1 MKKMRMLSMLLALLL
16 VFSLSLSVLA
26 DDAAKITVESWTEAA
41 NAGDEVTLAVSI
53 ENNPGFL
60 SAAWE
65 IGYDSSKL
73 ALQSINTA
81 YNVEI
86 AAKTVEIPYLSGTY
100 APNPKENIVTFMNT
114 TLVKDD
120 STIFTLTFLVKE
132 GAAGEAAVS
141 VTAKELFAENGKTV
155 TAVSVPGGV
164 TIAESTGGS
173 TTGGS
178 TTGGS
183 TTGGSTTGGST
194 TGGSTTGGSTT
205 GGSTTGGSTTGGST
219 TGGSTT
225 GGSTTGGST
234 TGGSTTGGSTTG
246 GSTTGGSTTGG
257 STTGGSTTGGS
268 TTGGSTTGGSTTG
281 GSTTGGSTTGGSTT
295 GGSTTGGSTT
305 GGSTTGGS
313 TTGGSTTGGSTTGG
327 STTGGSTTGGS
338 TTGGSTTGGSTTGG
352 STTGGSTT
360 GSDCTVELVG
370 KSNNATHTVTGNTLN
385 VQNDVACV
393 VLWTDDGGKTYTKL
407 AATAN
412 EAGGY
417 DFDLTNVPTNA
428 VIKIAIKGDANGD
441 GMVNSVDA
449 GQAKAAALNKITFNA
464 LQTLIMDVDNTN
476 VINSI
481 DAAQVKAVS
490 LNKLSLEW

>member
-1 MKKMRMLSMLLALLL
+1 MLLALLL

-26 DDAAKITVESWTEAA
+26 DDAAKITVESWTEDA
-41 NAGDEVTLAVSI
+41 NAGDEVTLAVSV

-60 SAAWE
+60 SAVWE

-81 YNVEI
+81 YNVESEG
-86 AAKTVEIPYLSGTY
+86 KTREITYLSGIY
-100 APNPKENIVTFMNT
+100 APNPKKNIVTFMNT
-114 TLVKDD
+114 TLVKDNG
-120 STIFTLTFLVKE
+120 TIFTLTFLVKD
-132 GAAGEAAVS
+132 GANFGEAAVS
-141 VTAKELFAENGKTV
+141 VTAKELFAEEGKKV

-268 TTGGSTTGGSTTG
+268 TTGGSTTGSEHK
-281 GSTTGGSTTGGSTT
+281 
-295 GGSTTGGSTT
+295 
-305 GGSTTGGS
+305 
-313 TTGGSTTGGSTTGG
+313 
-327 STTGGSTTGGS
+327 
-338 TTGGSTTGGSTTGG
+338 
-352 STTGGSTT
+352 
-360 GSDCTVELVG
+360 VELVG
-370 KSNNATHTVTGNTLN
+370 KSNGATYKITGNTLN
-385 VQNDVACV
+385 VQNDAACV
-393 VLWTDDGGKTYTKL
+393 VLWTDDGGETYTKI
-407 AATAN
+407 AATKN

-417 DFDLTNVPTNA
+417 DFDLTNVPANA

-441 GMVNSVDA
+441 GELDAADAAMIRAAEVGLGAGLTKLQEYIADINGDGEVDSA
-449 GQAKAAALNKITFNA
+449 DAALARSVEVGNT
-464 LQTLIMDVDNTN
+464 TL
-476 VINSI
+476 S
-481 DAAQVKAVS
+481 
-490 LNKLSLEW
+490 W

>member
-1 MKKMRMLSMLLALLL
+1 MRMLSMLLALLL

-26 DDAAKITVESWTEAA
+26 DDAAKITVESWTEDA
-41 NAGDEVTLAVSI
+41 NAGDEVTLAVSV

-60 SAAWE
+60 SAVWE

-81 YNVEI
+81 YNVESEG
-86 AAKTVEIPYLSGTY
+86 KTREITYLSGIY
-100 APNPKENIVTFMNT
+100 APNPKKNIVTFMNT
-114 TLVKDD
+114 TLVKDNG
-120 STIFTLTFLVKE
+120 TIFTLTFLVKD
-132 GAAGEAAVS
+132 GANFGEAAVS
-141 VTAKELFAENGKTV
+141 VTAKELFAEEGKKV

-257 STTGGSTTGGS
+257 STTGGSTTGS
-268 TTGGSTTGGSTTG
+268 EHK
-281 GSTTGGSTTGGSTT
+281 
-295 GGSTTGGSTT
+295 
-305 GGSTTGGS
+305 
-313 TTGGSTTGGSTTGG
+313 
-327 STTGGSTTGGS
+327 
-338 TTGGSTTGGSTTGG
+338 
-352 STTGGSTT
+352 
-360 GSDCTVELVG
+360 VELVG
-370 KSNNATHTVTGNTLN
+370 KSNGATYKITGNTLN
-385 VQNDVACV
+385 VQNDAACV
-393 VLWTDDGGKTYTKL
+393 VLWTDDGGETYTKI
-407 AATAN
+407 AATKN

-417 DFDLTNVPTNA
+417 DFDLTNVPANA

-441 GMVNSVDA
+441 GELDAADAAMIRAAEVGLGAGLTKLQEYIADINGDGEVDSA
-449 GQAKAAALNKITFNA
+449 DAALARSVEVGNT
-464 LQTLIMDVDNTN
+464 TL
-476 VINSI
+476 S
-481 DAAQVKAVS
+481 
-490 LNKLSLEW
+490 W

>member
-1 MKKMRMLSMLLALLL
+1 MRMLSMLLALLL

-26 DDAAKITVESWTEAA
+26 DDAAKITVESWTEDAT
-41 NAGDEVTLAVSI
+41 AGDEVTLAVSV

-60 SAAWE
+60 SAVWE

-81 YNVEI
+81 YNVESEG
-86 AAKTVEIPYLSGTY
+86 KTREITYLSGIY
-100 APNPKENIVTFMNT
+100 APNPKKNIVTFMNT
-114 TLVKDD
+114 TLVKDNG
-120 STIFTLTFLVKE
+120 TIFTLTFLVKD
-132 GAAGEAAVS
+132 GANFGEAAVS
-141 VTAKELFAENGKTV
+141 VTAKELFAEEGKKV

-268 TTGGSTTGGSTTG
+268 TTGSEHK
-281 GSTTGGSTTGGSTT
+281 
-295 GGSTTGGSTT
+295 
-305 GGSTTGGS
+305 
-313 TTGGSTTGGSTTGG
+313 
-327 STTGGSTTGGS
+327 
-338 TTGGSTTGGSTTGG
+338 
-352 STTGGSTT
+352 
-360 GSDCTVELVG
+360 VELVG
-370 KSNNATHTVTGNTLN
+370 KSNGATYKITGNTLN
-385 VQNDVACV
+385 VQNDAACV
-393 VLWTDDGGKTYTKL
+393 VLWTDDGGETYTKI
-407 AATAN
+407 AATKN

-417 DFDLTNVPTNA
+417 DFDLTNVPANA

-441 GMVNSVDA
+441 GELDAADAAMIRAAEVGLGAGLTKLQEYIADINGDGEVDSA
-449 GQAKAAALNKITFNA
+449 DAALARSVEVGNT
-464 LQTLIMDVDNTN
+464 TL
-476 VINSI
+476 S
-481 DAAQVKAVS
+481 
-490 LNKLSLEW
+490 W

>member
-1 MKKMRMLSMLLALLL
+1 MRILSMLLALLL

-86 AAKTVEIPYLSGTY
+86 AGKTVEIPYLSGTY
-100 APNPKENIVTFMNT
+100 ASNPKENIVTFMNT

-141 VTAKELFAENGKTV
+141 VTAKELFAKEGETV
-155 TAVSVPGGV
+155 AAVSVPGGV
-164 TIAESTGGS
+164 TIAESTGGSTTGGSTTGGSTTGGSTTGGSTTGGSTTGGSTTGGSTTGSS

-257 STTGGSTTGGS
+257 STTGGSTTGAIKVTDIAVGVEKY
-268 TTGGSTTGGSTTG
+268 
-281 GSTTGGSTTGGSTT
+281 
-295 GGSTTGGSTT
+295 
-305 GGSTTGGS
+305 
-313 TTGGSTTGGSTTGG
+313 
-327 STTGGSTTGGS
+327 
-338 TTGGSTTGGSTTGG
+338 
-352 STTGGSTT
+352 
-360 GSDCTVELVG
+360 TVIG
-370 KSNNATHTVTGNTLN
+370 QTVTVTS
-385 VQNDVACV
+385 QNACKLGYLEGGKYVAITPTDNGDGSYSFEVPEGITDV
-393 VLWTDDGGKTYTKL
+393 VL
-407 AATAN
+407 
-412 EAGGY
+412 
-417 DFDLTNVPTNA
+417 V
-428 VIKIAIKGDANGD
+428 IKGDINGD
-441 GMVNSVDA
+441 GEIKGSDITQLKA
-449 GQAKAAALNKITFNA
+449 GCLGKLKTPLTELQIFAGDIVSDGEIKGSDITQLKAAFLGKIE
-464 LQTLIMDVDNTN
+464 
-476 VINSI
+476 
-481 DAAQVKAVS
+481 
-490 LNKLSLEW
+490 LSW

>member
-26 DDAAKITVESWTEAA
+26 DDAAKITVESWTEDA
-41 NAGDEVTLAVSI
+41 NAGDEVTLAVSV

-60 SAAWE
+60 SAVWE

-81 YNVEI
+81 YNVESEG
-86 AAKTVEIPYLSGTY
+86 KTREITYLSGIY
-100 APNPKENIVTFMNT
+100 APNPKKNIVTFMNT
-114 TLVKDD
+114 TLVKDNG
-120 STIFTLTFLVKE
+120 TIFTLTFLVKD
-132 GAAGEAAVS
+132 GANFGEVAVS
-141 VTAKELFAENGKTV
+141 VTAKELFAEEGKKV

-268 TTGGSTTGGSTTG
+268 TTGGSTTGSEHK
-281 GSTTGGSTTGGSTT
+281 
-295 GGSTTGGSTT
+295 
-305 GGSTTGGS
+305 
-313 TTGGSTTGGSTTGG
+313 
-327 STTGGSTTGGS
+327 
-338 TTGGSTTGGSTTGG
+338 
-352 STTGGSTT
+352 
-360 GSDCTVELVG
+360 VELVG
-370 KSNNATHTVTGNTLN
+370 KSNGATYKITGNTLN
-385 VQNDVACV
+385 VQNDAACV
-393 VLWTDDGGKTYTKL
+393 VLWTDDGGETYTKI
-407 AATAN
+407 AATKN

-417 DFDLTNVPTNA
+417 DFDLTNVPANA

-441 GMVNSVDA
+441 GELDAADAAMIRAAEVGLGAGLTKLQEYIADINGDGEVDSA
-449 GQAKAAALNKITFNA
+449 DAALARSVEVGNT
-464 LQTLIMDVDNTN
+464 TL
-476 VINSI
+476 S
-481 DAAQVKAVS
+481 
-490 LNKLSLEW
+490 W

>member
-26 DDAAKITVESWTEAA
+26 DDAAKITVESWTEDA
-41 NAGDEVTLAVSI
+41 NAGDEVTLAVSV

-60 SAAWE
+60 SAVWE

-81 YNVEI
+81 YNVESEG
-86 AAKTVEIPYLSGTY
+86 KTREITYLSGIY
-100 APNPKENIVTFMNT
+100 APNPKKNIVTFMNT
-114 TLVKDD
+114 TLVKDNG
-120 STIFTLTFLVKE
+120 TIFTLTFLVKD
-132 GAAGEAAVS
+132 GANFGEAAVS
-141 VTAKELFAENGKTV
+141 VTAKELFAEEGKKV

-281 GSTTGGSTTGGSTT
+281 GSTTGSEHK
-295 GGSTTGGSTT
+295 
-305 GGSTTGGS
+305 
-313 TTGGSTTGGSTTGG
+313 
-327 STTGGSTTGGS
+327 
-338 TTGGSTTGGSTTGG
+338 
-352 STTGGSTT
+352 
-360 GSDCTVELVG
+360 VELVG
-370 KSNNATHTVTGNTLN
+370 KSNGATYKITGNTLN
-385 VQNDVACV
+385 VQNDAACV
-393 VLWTDDGGKTYTKL
+393 VLWTDDGGETYTKI
-407 AATAN
+407 AATKN

-417 DFDLTNVPTNA
+417 DFDLTNVPANA

-441 GMVNSVDA
+441 GE
-449 GQAKAAALNKITFNA
+449 L
-464 LQTLIMDVDNTN
+464 
-476 VINSI
+476 
-481 DAAQVKAVS
+481 DAADAAMIRAAEVGLGAG
-490 LNKLSLEW
+490 LTKLQEYIADINGDGEVDSADVALARSVEVGNTTLSW

>member
-86 AAKTVEIPYLSGTY
+86 AGKTVEIPYLSGTY

-114 TLVKDD
+114 TLVKDN

-141 VTAKELFAENGKTV
+141 VTAKELFAKGGETV
-155 TAVSVPGGV
+155 AAVSVAGGV

-173 TTGGS
+173 TA
-178 TTGGS
+178 
-183 TTGGSTTGGST
+183 
-194 TGGSTTGGSTT
+194 
-205 GGSTTGGSTTGGST
+205 
-219 TGGSTT
+219 
-225 GGSTTGGST
+225 
-234 TGGSTTGGSTTG
+234 
-246 GSTTGGSTTGG
+246 
-257 STTGGSTTGGS
+257 
-268 TTGGSTTGGSTTG
+268 GGSTTG

-360 GSDCTVELVG
+360 GSDRKVELVG
-370 KSNNATHTVTGNTLN
+370 KSNGATYKITGNTLN
-385 VQNDVACV
+385 VRNDVACV
-393 VLWTDDGGKTYTKL
+393 VLWTDNGGETYTKL
-407 AATAN
+407 AAIKN

-428 VIKIAIKGDANGD
+428 VIKIAIKGDVNGD
-441 GMVNSVDA
+441 GRVLASDAIMILRSLQDPSNTGKYLKLNGLETALADVNGDGRVLASDA
-449 GQAKAAALNKITFNA
+449 TEILRSLQEPAPGNDKYKALT
-464 LQTLIMDVDNTN
+464 
-476 VINSI
+476 
-481 DAAQVKAVS
+481 
-490 LNKLSLEW
+490 W

>member
-26 DDAAKITVESWTEAA
+26 DDAAKITVESWTEDA
-41 NAGDEVTLAVSI
+41 NAGDEVTLAVSV

-60 SAAWE
+60 SAVWE

-81 YNVEI
+81 YNVESEG
-86 AAKTVEIPYLSGTY
+86 KTREITYLSGIY
-100 APNPKENIVTFMNT
+100 APNPKKNIVTFMNT
-114 TLVKDD
+114 TLVKDNG
-120 STIFTLTFLVKE
+120 TIFTLTFLVKD
-132 GAAGEAAVS
+132 GANFGEAAVS
-141 VTAKELFAENGKTV
+141 VTAKELFAEEGKKV

-178 TTGGS
+178 TTR
-183 TTGGSTTGGST
+183 
-194 TGGSTTGGSTT
+194 
-205 GGSTTGGSTTGGST
+205 
-219 TGGSTT
+219 
-225 GGSTTGGST
+225 
-234 TGGSTTGGSTTG
+234 
-246 GSTTGGSTTGG
+246 
-257 STTGGSTTGGS
+257 GSTTGGS

-360 GSDCTVELVG
+360 GSEHKVELVG
-370 KSNNATHTVTGNTLN
+370 KSNGATYKITGNTLN
-385 VQNDVACV
+385 VQNDAACV
-393 VLWTDDGGKTYTKL
+393 VLWTDDGGETYTKI
-407 AATAN
+407 AATKN

-417 DFDLTNVPTNA
+417 DFDLTNVPANA

-441 GMVNSVDA
+441 GELDAADAAMIRAAEVGLGAGLTKLQEYIADINGDGEVDSA
-449 GQAKAAALNKITFNA
+449 DAALARSVEVGNT
-464 LQTLIMDVDNTN
+464 TL
-476 VINSI
+476 S
-481 DAAQVKAVS
+481 
-490 LNKLSLEW
+490 W

>member
-1 MKKMRMLSMLLALLL
+1 MRMLSMLLALLL

-26 DDAAKITVESWTEAA
+26 DDAAKITVESWTEDA
-41 NAGDEVTLAVSI
+41 NAGDEVTLAVSV

-60 SAAWE
+60 SAVWE

-81 YNVEI
+81 YNVESEG
-86 AAKTVEIPYLSGTY
+86 KTREITYLSGIY
-100 APNPKENIVTFMNT
+100 APNPKKNIVTFMNT
-114 TLVKDD
+114 TLVKDNG
-120 STIFTLTFLVKE
+120 TIFTLTFLVKD
-132 GAAGEAAVS
+132 GANFGEAAVS
-141 VTAKELFAENGKTV
+141 VTAKELFAEEGKKV

-268 TTGGSTTGGSTTG
+268 TTGGSTTGSEHK
-281 GSTTGGSTTGGSTT
+281 
-295 GGSTTGGSTT
+295 
-305 GGSTTGGS
+305 
-313 TTGGSTTGGSTTGG
+313 
-327 STTGGSTTGGS
+327 
-338 TTGGSTTGGSTTGG
+338 
-352 STTGGSTT
+352 
-360 GSDCTVELVG
+360 VELVG
-370 KSNNATHTVTGNTLN
+370 KSNGATYKITGNTLN
-385 VQNDVACV
+385 VQNDAACV
-393 VLWTDDGGKTYTKL
+393 VLWTDDGGETYTKI
-407 AATAN
+407 AATKN

-417 DFDLTNVPTNA
+417 DFDLTNVPANA

-441 GMVNSVDA
+441 GE
-449 GQAKAAALNKITFNA
+449 L
-464 LQTLIMDVDNTN
+464 
-476 VINSI
+476 
-481 DAAQVKAVS
+481 DAADAAMIRAAEVGLGAG
-490 LNKLSLEW
+490 LTKLQEYIADINGDGEVDSVGNTTLSW

>member
-26 DDAAKITVESWTEAA
+26 DDAAKITVESWTEDA
-41 NAGDEVTLAVSI
+41 NAGDEVTLAVSV

-60 SAAWE
+60 SAVWE

-81 YNVEI
+81 YNVESEG
-86 AAKTVEIPYLSGTY
+86 KTREITYLSGIY
-100 APNPKENIVTFMNT
+100 APNPKKNIVTFMNT
-114 TLVKDD
+114 TLVKDNG
-120 STIFTLTFLVKE
+120 TIFTLTFLVKD
-132 GAAGEAAVS
+132 GANFGEAAVS
-141 VTAKELFAENGKTV
+141 VTAKELFAEEGKKV

-268 TTGGSTTGGSTTG
+268 TTGSEHK
-281 GSTTGGSTTGGSTT
+281 
-295 GGSTTGGSTT
+295 
-305 GGSTTGGS
+305 
-313 TTGGSTTGGSTTGG
+313 
-327 STTGGSTTGGS
+327 
-338 TTGGSTTGGSTTGG
+338 
-352 STTGGSTT
+352 
-360 GSDCTVELVG
+360 VELVG
-370 KSNNATHTVTGNTLN
+370 KSNGATYKITGNTLN
-385 VQNDVACV
+385 VQNDAACV
-393 VLWTDDGGKTYTKL
+393 VLWTDDGGETYTKI
-407 AATAN
+407 AATKN

-417 DFDLTNVPTNA
+417 DFDLTNVPANA

-441 GMVNSVDA
+441 GELDAADAVMIRAAEVGLGAGLTKLQEYIADINGDGEVDSA
-449 GQAKAAALNKITFNA
+449 DAALARSVEVGNT
-464 LQTLIMDVDNTN
+464 TL
-476 VINSI
+476 S
-481 DAAQVKAVS
+481 
-490 LNKLSLEW
+490 W

>member
-26 DDAAKITVESWTEAA
+26 DDAAKITVESWTEDA
-41 NAGDEVTLAVSI
+41 NAGDEVTLAVSV

-60 SAAWE
+60 SAVWE

-81 YNVEI
+81 YNVESEG
-86 AAKTVEIPYLSGTY
+86 KTREITYLSGIY
-100 APNPKENIVTFMNT
+100 APNPKKNIVTFMNT
-114 TLVKDD
+114 TLVKDNG
-120 STIFTLTFLVKE
+120 TIFTLTFLVKD
-132 GAAGEAAVS
+132 GANFGEAAVS
-141 VTAKELFAENGKTV
+141 VTAKELFAEEGKKV

-268 TTGGSTTGGSTTG
+268 TTGGSTTGSEHK
-281 GSTTGGSTTGGSTT
+281 
-295 GGSTTGGSTT
+295 
-305 GGSTTGGS
+305 
-313 TTGGSTTGGSTTGG
+313 
-327 STTGGSTTGGS
+327 
-338 TTGGSTTGGSTTGG
+338 
-352 STTGGSTT
+352 
-360 GSDCTVELVG
+360 VELVG
-370 KSNNATHTVTGNTLN
+370 KSNGATYKITGNTLN
-385 VQNDVACV
+385 VQNDAACV
-393 VLWTDDGGKTYTKL
+393 VLWTDDGGETYTKI
-407 AATAN
+407 AATKN

-417 DFDLTNVPTNA
+417 DFDLTNVPANA

-441 GMVNSVDA
+441 GELDAADAAMIRAAEVGLGAGLTKLQEYIADINGDGEVDSA
-449 GQAKAAALNKITFNA
+449 DAALARSVEVGNT
-464 LQTLIMDVDNTN
+464 TL
-476 VINSI
+476 S
-481 DAAQVKAVS
+481 
-490 LNKLSLEW
+490 W

>member
-26 DDAAKITVESWTEAA
+26 DDAAKITVESWTEDA
-41 NAGDEVTLAVSI
+41 NAGDEVTLAVSV

-60 SAAWE
+60 SAVWE

-81 YNVEI
+81 YNVESEG
-86 AAKTVEIPYLSGTY
+86 KTREITYLSGIY
-100 APNPKENIVTFMNT
+100 APNPKKNIVTFMNT
-114 TLVKDD
+114 TLVKDNG
-120 STIFTLTFLVKE
+120 TIFTLTFLVKD
-132 GAAGEAAVS
+132 GANFGEAAVS
-141 VTAKELFAENGKTV
+141 VTAKELFAEEGKKV

-268 TTGGSTTGGSTTG
+268 TTGGSTTGSEHK
-281 GSTTGGSTTGGSTT
+281 
-295 GGSTTGGSTT
+295 
-305 GGSTTGGS
+305 
-313 TTGGSTTGGSTTGG
+313 
-327 STTGGSTTGGS
+327 
-338 TTGGSTTGGSTTGG
+338 
-352 STTGGSTT
+352 
-360 GSDCTVELVG
+360 VELVG
-370 KSNNATHTVTGNTLN
+370 KSNGATYKITGNTLN
-385 VQNDVACV
+385 VQNDAACV
-393 VLWTDDGGKTYTKL
+393 VLWTDDGGETYTKI
-407 AATAN
+407 AATKN

-417 DFDLTNVPTNA
+417 DFDLTNVPANA

-441 GMVNSVDA
+441 GE
-449 GQAKAAALNKITFNA
+449 L
-464 LQTLIMDVDNTN
+464 
-476 VINSI
+476 
-481 DAAQVKAVS
+481 DAADAAMIRAAEVGLGAG
-490 LNKLSLEW
+490 LTKLQEYIADINGDGEVDSADVALARSVEVGNTTLSW

>member
-26 DDAAKITVESWTEAA
+26 DDAAKITVESWTEDA
-41 NAGDEVTLAVSI
+41 NAGDEVTLAVSV

-60 SAAWE
+60 SAVWE

-81 YNVEI
+81 YNVESEG
-86 AAKTVEIPYLSGTY
+86 KTREITYLSGIY
-100 APNPKENIVTFMNT
+100 APNPKKNIVTFMNT
-114 TLVKDD
+114 TLVKDNG
-120 STIFTLTFLVKE
+120 TIFTLTFLVKD
-132 GAAGEAAVS
+132 GANFGEAAVS
-141 VTAKELFAENGKTV
+141 VTAKELFAEEGKKV

-313 TTGGSTTGGSTTGG
+313 TTGGSTTGSEHK
-327 STTGGSTTGGS
+327 
-338 TTGGSTTGGSTTGG
+338 
-352 STTGGSTT
+352 
-360 GSDCTVELVG
+360 VELVG
-370 KSNNATHTVTGNTLN
+370 KSNGATYKITGNTLN
-385 VQNDVACV
+385 VQNDAACV
-393 VLWTDDGGKTYTKL
+393 VLWTDDGGETNTKI
-407 AATAN
+407 AATKN

-417 DFDLTNVPTNA
+417 DFDLTNVPANA

-441 GMVNSVDA
+441 GELDAADAAMIRAAEVGLGAGLTKLQEYIADINGDGEVDSA
-449 GQAKAAALNKITFNA
+449 DAALARSVEVGNT
-464 LQTLIMDVDNTN
+464 TL
-476 VINSI
+476 S
-481 DAAQVKAVS
+481 
-490 LNKLSLEW
+490 W

>member
-26 DDAAKITVESWTEAA
+26 DDAAKITVESWTEDA
-41 NAGDEVTLAVSI
+41 NAGDEVTLAVSV

-60 SAAWE
+60 SAVWE

-81 YNVEI
+81 YNVESEG
-86 AAKTVEIPYLSGTY
+86 KTREITYLSGIY
-100 APNPKENIVTFMNT
+100 APNPKKNIVTFMNT
-114 TLVKDD
+114 TLVKDNG
-120 STIFTLTFLVKE
+120 TIFTLTFLVKD
-132 GAAGEAAVS
+132 GANFGEAAVS
-141 VTAKELFAENGKTV
+141 VTAKELFAEEGKKV

-313 TTGGSTTGGSTTGG
+313 TTGSEHK
-327 STTGGSTTGGS
+327 
-338 TTGGSTTGGSTTGG
+338 
-352 STTGGSTT
+352 
-360 GSDCTVELVG
+360 VELVG
-370 KSNNATHTVTGNTLN
+370 KSNGATYKITGNTLN
-385 VQNDVACV
+385 VQNDAACV
-393 VLWTDDGGKTYTKL
+393 VLWTDDGGETYTKI
-407 AATAN
+407 AATKN

-417 DFDLTNVPTNA
+417 DFDLTNVPANA

-441 GMVNSVDA
+441 GELDAADAAMIRAAEVGLGAGLTKLQEYIADINGDGEVDSA
-449 GQAKAAALNKITFNA
+449 DAALARSVEVGNT
-464 LQTLIMDVDNTN
+464 TL
-476 VINSI
+476 S
-481 DAAQVKAVS
+481 
-490 LNKLSLEW
+490 W

>member
-26 DDAAKITVESWTEAA
+26 DDAAKITVESWTEDA
-41 NAGDEVTLAVSI
+41 NAGDEVTLAVSV

-60 SAAWE
+60 SAVWE

-81 YNVEI
+81 YNVESEG
-86 AAKTVEIPYLSGTY
+86 KTREITYLSGIY
-100 APNPKENIVTFMNT
+100 APNPKKNIVTFMNT
-114 TLVKDD
+114 TLVKDNG
-120 STIFTLTFLVKE
+120 TIFTLTFLVKD
-132 GAAGEAAVS
+132 GANFGEAAVS
-141 VTAKELFAENGKTV
+141 VTAKELFAEEGKKV

-268 TTGGSTTGGSTTG
+268 TTGGSTTGSEHK
-281 GSTTGGSTTGGSTT
+281 
-295 GGSTTGGSTT
+295 
-305 GGSTTGGS
+305 
-313 TTGGSTTGGSTTGG
+313 
-327 STTGGSTTGGS
+327 
-338 TTGGSTTGGSTTGG
+338 
-352 STTGGSTT
+352 
-360 GSDCTVELVG
+360 VELVG
-370 KSNNATHTVTGNTLN
+370 KSNGATYKITGNTLN
-385 VQNDVACV
+385 VQNDAACV
-393 VLWTDDGGKTYTKL
+393 VLWTDDGGETYTKI
-407 AATAN
+407 AATKN

-417 DFDLTNVPTNA
+417 DFDLTNVPANA

-441 GMVNSVDA
+441 GELDAADAAMIRAAEVGLGAGLTKLQEYIADINGDGEVDSA
-449 GQAKAAALNKITFNA
+449 DAALARSVEVVNT
-464 LQTLIMDVDNTN
+464 TL
-476 VINSI
+476 S
-481 DAAQVKAVS
+481 
-490 LNKLSLEW
+490 W

>member
-86 AAKTVEIPYLSGTY
+86 AGKTVEIPYLSGTY
-100 APNPKENIVTFMNT
+100 ASNPKENIVTFMNT

-141 VTAKELFAENGKTV
+141 VTAKELFAKGGETV
-155 TAVSVPGGV
+155 AAVSVAGGV
-164 TIAESTGGS
+164 TIAESTGGSTAGGS

-194 TGGSTTGGSTT
+194 TGGSTTV
-205 GGSTTGGSTTGGST
+205 
-219 TGGSTT
+219 
-225 GGSTTGGST
+225 
-234 TGGSTTGGSTTG
+234 
-246 GSTTGGSTTGG
+246 G

-360 GSDCTVELVG
+360 GSDRKVELVG
-370 KSNNATHTVTGNTLN
+370 KSNGATYKITGNTLN
-385 VQNDVACV
+385 VRNDVACV
-393 VLWTDDGGKTYTKL
+393 VLWTDNGGETYTKL
-407 AATAN
+407 AAIKN

-428 VIKIAIKGDANGD
+428 VIKIAIKGDVNGD
-441 GMVNSVDA
+441 GRVLASDAIMILRSLQDPSNTGKYLKLNGLETALADVNGDGRVLASDA
-449 GQAKAAALNKITFNA
+449 TEILRSLQEPAPGNDKYKALT
-464 LQTLIMDVDNTN
+464 
-476 VINSI
+476 
-481 DAAQVKAVS
+481 
-490 LNKLSLEW
+490 W

>member
-327 STTGGSTTGGS
+327 STTGGSTTG
-338 TTGGSTTGGSTTGG
+338 
-352 STTGGSTT
+352 
-360 GSDCTVELVG
+360 SDCTVELVG

>member
-86 AAKTVEIPYLSGTY
+86 AGKTVEIPYLSGYYTL
-100 APNPKENIVTFMNT
+100 NPEKNIVTFMNA
-114 TLVKDD
+114 TLVNDD

-141 VTAKELFAENGKTV
+141 VTAKELFAEKGITV

-268 TTGGSTTGGSTTG
+268 TTGGSTTG
-281 GSTTGGSTTGGSTT
+281 
-295 GGSTTGGSTT
+295 
-305 GGSTTGGS
+305 
-313 TTGGSTTGGSTTGG
+313 
-327 STTGGSTTGGS
+327 
-338 TTGGSTTGGSTTGG
+338 
-352 STTGGSTT
+352 
-360 GSDCTVELVG
+360 SDCTVELVG
-370 KSNNATHTVTGNTLN
+370 NSNNATHTVTGNTLN

>member
-26 DDAAKITVESWTEAA
+26 DDAAKITVESWTEDA
-41 NAGDEVTLAVSI
+41 NAGDEVTLAVSV

-60 SAAWE
+60 SAVWE

-81 YNVEI
+81 YNVESEG
-86 AAKTVEIPYLSGTY
+86 KTREITYLSGIY
-100 APNPKENIVTFMNT
+100 APNPKKNIVTFMNT
-114 TLVKDD
+114 TLVKDNG
-120 STIFTLTFLVKE
+120 TIFTLTFLVKD
-132 GAAGEAAVS
+132 GANFGEAAVS
-141 VTAKELFAENGKTV
+141 VTAKELFAEEGKKV

-281 GSTTGGSTTGGSTT
+281 SEHK
-295 GGSTTGGSTT
+295 
-305 GGSTTGGS
+305 
-313 TTGGSTTGGSTTGG
+313 
-327 STTGGSTTGGS
+327 
-338 TTGGSTTGGSTTGG
+338 
-352 STTGGSTT
+352 
-360 GSDCTVELVG
+360 VELVG
-370 KSNNATHTVTGNTLN
+370 KSNGATYKITGNTLN
-385 VQNDVACV
+385 VQNDAACV
-393 VLWTDDGGKTYTKL
+393 VLWTDDGGETYTKI
-407 AATAN
+407 AATKN

-417 DFDLTNVPTNA
+417 DFDLTNVPANA

-441 GMVNSVDA
+441 GELDAADAAMIRAAEVGLGAGLTKLQEYIADINGDGEVDSA
-449 GQAKAAALNKITFNA
+449 DAALARSVEVGNT
-464 LQTLIMDVDNTN
+464 TL
-476 VINSI
+476 S
-481 DAAQVKAVS
+481 
-490 LNKLSLEW
+490 W

>member
-26 DDAAKITVESWTEAA
+26 DDAAKITVESWTEDA
-41 NAGDEVTLAVSI
+41 NAGDEVTLAVSV

-60 SAAWE
+60 SAVWE

-81 YNVEI
+81 YNVESEG
-86 AAKTVEIPYLSGTY
+86 KTREITYLSGIY
-100 APNPKENIVTFMNT
+100 APNPKKNIVTFMNT
-114 TLVKDD
+114 TLVKDNG
-120 STIFTLTFLVKE
+120 TIFTLTFLVKD
-132 GAAGEAAVS
+132 GANFGEAAVS
-141 VTAKELFAENGKTV
+141 VTAKELFAEEGKKV
-155 TAVSVPGGV
+155 TADSVPGGV

-257 STTGGSTTGGS
+257 STTGGSTTGS
-268 TTGGSTTGGSTTG
+268 EHK
-281 GSTTGGSTTGGSTT
+281 
-295 GGSTTGGSTT
+295 
-305 GGSTTGGS
+305 
-313 TTGGSTTGGSTTGG
+313 
-327 STTGGSTTGGS
+327 
-338 TTGGSTTGGSTTGG
+338 
-352 STTGGSTT
+352 
-360 GSDCTVELVG
+360 VELVG
-370 KSNNATHTVTGNTLN
+370 KSNGATYKITGNTLN
-385 VQNDVACV
+385 VQNDAACV
-393 VLWTDDGGKTYTKL
+393 VLWTDDGGETYTKI
-407 AATAN
+407 AATKN

-417 DFDLTNVPTNA
+417 DFDLTNVPANA

-441 GMVNSVDA
+441 GELDAADAAMIRAAEVGLGAGLTKLQEYIADINGDGEVDSA
-449 GQAKAAALNKITFNA
+449 DAALARSVEVGNT
-464 LQTLIMDVDNTN
+464 TL
-476 VINSI
+476 S
-481 DAAQVKAVS
+481 
-490 LNKLSLEW
+490 W

>member
-86 AAKTVEIPYLSGTY
+86 AGKTVEIPYLSGTY

-120 STIFTLTFLVKE
+120 STIFTLTFLVKK

-164 TIAESTGGS
+164 TIAES
-173 TTGGS
+173 
-178 TTGGS
+178 
-183 TTGGSTTGGST
+183 
-194 TGGSTTGGSTT
+194 
-205 GGSTTGGSTTGGST
+205 
-219 TGGSTT
+219 
-225 GGSTTGGST
+225 
-234 TGGSTTGGSTTG
+234 
-246 GSTTGGSTTGG
+246 TGGSTTGG

>member
-1 MKKMRMLSMLLALLL
+1 MKKMRILSMLLALLL

-86 AAKTVEIPYLSGTY
+86 AGKTVEIPYLSGTY
-100 APNPKENIVTFMNT
+100 ASNPKENIVTFMNT

-141 VTAKELFAENGKTV
+141 VTAKELFAKEGETV
-155 TAVSVPGGV
+155 AAVSVPGGV

-205 GGSTTGGSTTGGST
+205 GSSTTGGSTTGGST

-234 TGGSTTGGSTTG
+234 TGAIKVTDIAVGVEKY
-246 GSTTGGSTTGG
+246 
-257 STTGGSTTGGS
+257 
-268 TTGGSTTGGSTTG
+268 
-281 GSTTGGSTTGGSTT
+281 
-295 GGSTTGGSTT
+295 
-305 GGSTTGGS
+305 
-313 TTGGSTTGGSTTGG
+313 
-327 STTGGSTTGGS
+327 
-338 TTGGSTTGGSTTGG
+338 
-352 STTGGSTT
+352 
-360 GSDCTVELVG
+360 TVIG
-370 KSNNATHTVTGNTLN
+370 QTVTVTS
-385 VQNDVACV
+385 QNACKLGYLEGGKYVAITPTDNGDGSYSFEVPEGITDV
-393 VLWTDDGGKTYTKL
+393 VL
-407 AATAN
+407 
-412 EAGGY
+412 
-417 DFDLTNVPTNA
+417 V
-428 VIKIAIKGDANGD
+428 IKGDINGD
-441 GMVNSVDA
+441 GEIKGSDITQLKA
-449 GQAKAAALNKITFNA
+449 GCLGKLKTPLTELQIFAGDIVSDGEIKGSDITQLKAAFLGKIE
-464 LQTLIMDVDNTN
+464 
-476 VINSI
+476 
-481 DAAQVKAVS
+481 
-490 LNKLSLEW
+490 LSW

>member
-26 DDAAKITVESWTEAA
+26 DDAAKITVESWTEDA
-41 NAGDEVTLAVSI
+41 NAGDEVTLAVSV

-60 SAAWE
+60 SAVWE

-81 YNVEI
+81 YNVESEG
-86 AAKTVEIPYLSGTY
+86 KTREITYLSGIY
-100 APNPKENIVTFMNT
+100 APNPKKNIVTFMNT
-114 TLVKDD
+114 TLVKDNG
-120 STIFTLTFLVKE
+120 TIFTLTFLVKD
-132 GAAGEAAVS
+132 GANFGEAAVS
-141 VTAKELFAENGKTV
+141 VTAKELFAEEGKKV

-313 TTGGSTTGGSTTGG
+313 TTGGSTTGGSTTG
-327 STTGGSTTGGS
+327 SEHK
-338 TTGGSTTGGSTTGG
+338 
-352 STTGGSTT
+352 
-360 GSDCTVELVG
+360 VELVG
-370 KSNNATHTVTGNTLN
+370 KSNGATYKITGNTLN
-385 VQNDVACV
+385 VQNDAACV
-393 VLWTDDGGKTYTKL
+393 VLWTDDGGETYTKI
-407 AATAN
+407 AATKN

-417 DFDLTNVPTNA
+417 DFDLTNVPANA

-441 GMVNSVDA
+441 GELDAADAAMIRAAEVGLGAGLTKLQEYIADINGDGEVDSA
-449 GQAKAAALNKITFNA
+449 DAALARSVEVGNT
-464 LQTLIMDVDNTN
+464 TL
-476 VINSI
+476 S
-481 DAAQVKAVS
+481 
-490 LNKLSLEW
+490 W

>member
-26 DDAAKITVESWTEAA
+26 DDAAKITVESWTEDA
-41 NAGDEVTLAVSI
+41 NAGDEVTLAVSV

-60 SAAWE
+60 SAVWE

-81 YNVEI
+81 YNVESEG
-86 AAKTVEIPYLSGTY
+86 KTREITYLSGIY
-100 APNPKENIVTFMNT
+100 APNPKKNIVTFMNT
-114 TLVKDD
+114 TLVKDNG
-120 STIFTLTFLVKE
+120 TIFTLTFLVKD
-132 GAAGEAAVS
+132 GANFGEAAVS
-141 VTAKELFAENGKTV
+141 VTAKELFAEEGKKV

-246 GSTTGGSTTGG
+246 GSTTGGSTTG
-257 STTGGSTTGGS
+257 SEHK
-268 TTGGSTTGGSTTG
+268 
-281 GSTTGGSTTGGSTT
+281 
-295 GGSTTGGSTT
+295 
-305 GGSTTGGS
+305 
-313 TTGGSTTGGSTTGG
+313 
-327 STTGGSTTGGS
+327 
-338 TTGGSTTGGSTTGG
+338 
-352 STTGGSTT
+352 
-360 GSDCTVELVG
+360 VELVG
-370 KSNNATHTVTGNTLN
+370 KSNGATYKITGNTLN
-385 VQNDVACV
+385 VQNDAACV
-393 VLWTDDGGKTYTKL
+393 VLWTDDGGETNTKI
-407 AATAN
+407 AATKN

-417 DFDLTNVPTNA
+417 DFDLTNVPANA

-441 GMVNSVDA
+441 GELDAADAAMIRAAEVGLGAGLTKLQEYIADINGDGEVDSA
-449 GQAKAAALNKITFNA
+449 DAALARSVEVGNT
-464 LQTLIMDVDNTN
+464 TL
-476 VINSI
+476 S
-481 DAAQVKAVS
+481 
-490 LNKLSLEW
+490 W

>member
-26 DDAAKITVESWTEAA
+26 DDAAKITVESWTEDA
-41 NAGDEVTLAVSI
+41 NAGDEVTLAVSV

-60 SAAWE
+60 SAVWE

-81 YNVEI
+81 YNVESEG
-86 AAKTVEIPYLSGTY
+86 KTREITYLSGIY
-100 APNPKENIVTFMNT
+100 APNPKKNIVTFMNT
-114 TLVKDD
+114 TLVKDNG
-120 STIFTLTFLVKE
+120 TIFTLTFLVKD
-132 GAAGEAAVS
+132 GANFGEAAVS
-141 VTAKELFAENGKTV
+141 VTAKELFAEEGKKV

-268 TTGGSTTGGSTTG
+268 TTGSEHK
-281 GSTTGGSTTGGSTT
+281 
-295 GGSTTGGSTT
+295 
-305 GGSTTGGS
+305 
-313 TTGGSTTGGSTTGG
+313 
-327 STTGGSTTGGS
+327 
-338 TTGGSTTGGSTTGG
+338 
-352 STTGGSTT
+352 
-360 GSDCTVELVG
+360 VELVG
-370 KSNNATHTVTGNTLN
+370 KSNGATYKITGNTLN
-385 VQNDVACV
+385 VQNDAACV
-393 VLWTDDGGKTYTKL
+393 VLWTDDGGETYTKI
-407 AATAN
+407 AATKN

-417 DFDLTNVPTNA
+417 DFDLTNVPANA

-441 GMVNSVDA
+441 GELDAADAAMIRAAEVGLGTGLTKLQEYIADINGDGEVDSA
-449 GQAKAAALNKITFNA
+449 DAALARSVEVGNT
-464 LQTLIMDVDNTN
+464 TL
-476 VINSI
+476 S
-481 DAAQVKAVS
+481 
-490 LNKLSLEW
+490 W

>member
-26 DDAAKITVESWTEAA
+26 DDAAKITVESWTEDA
-41 NAGDEVTLAVSI
+41 NAGDEVTLAVSV

-60 SAAWE
+60 SAVWE

-81 YNVEI
+81 YNVESEG
-86 AAKTVEIPYLSGTY
+86 KTREITYLSGIY
-100 APNPKENIVTFMNT
+100 APNPKKNIVTFMNT
-114 TLVKDD
+114 TLVKDNG
-120 STIFTLTFLVKE
+120 TIFTLTFLVKD
-132 GAAGEAAVS
+132 GANFGEAAVS
-141 VTAKELFAENGKTV
+141 VTAKELFAEEGKKV

-313 TTGGSTTGGSTTGG
+313 TTGGSTTGGSTTG
-327 STTGGSTTGGS
+327 SEHK
-338 TTGGSTTGGSTTGG
+338 
-352 STTGGSTT
+352 
-360 GSDCTVELVG
+360 VELVG
-370 KSNNATHTVTGNTLN
+370 KSNGATYKITGNTLN
-385 VQNDVACV
+385 VQNDAACV
-393 VLWTDDGGKTYTKL
+393 VLWTDDGGETYTKI
-407 AATAN
+407 AATKN

-417 DFDLTNVPTNA
+417 DFDLTNVPANA

-441 GMVNSVDA
+441 GELDAADAAMIRAAEVGLGAGLTKLQEYIADINGDGEVDSA
-449 GQAKAAALNKITFNA
+449 DAALARSVEVGNT
-464 LQTLIMDVDNTN
+464 TLSWRNRKEIL
-476 VINSI
+476 
-481 DAAQVKAVS
+481 K
-490 LNKLSLEW
+490 

>member
-26 DDAAKITVESWTEAA
+26 DDAAKITVESWTEDA
-41 NAGDEVTLAVSI
+41 NAGDEVTLAVSV

-60 SAAWE
+60 SAVWE

-81 YNVEI
+81 YNVESEG
-86 AAKTVEIPYLSGTY
+86 KTREITYLSGIY
-100 APNPKENIVTFMNT
+100 APNPKKNIVTFMNT
-114 TLVKDD
+114 TLVKDNG
-120 STIFTLTFLVKE
+120 TIFTLTFLVKD
-132 GAAGEAAVS
+132 GANFGEAAVS
-141 VTAKELFAENGKTV
+141 VTAKELFAEEGKKV

-313 TTGGSTTGGSTTGG
+313 TTGGSTTGSEHK
-327 STTGGSTTGGS
+327 
-338 TTGGSTTGGSTTGG
+338 
-352 STTGGSTT
+352 
-360 GSDCTVELVG
+360 VELVG
-370 KSNNATHTVTGNTLN
+370 KSNGATYKITGNTLN
-385 VQNDVACV
+385 VQNDAACV
-393 VLWTDDGGKTYTKL
+393 VLWTDDGGETYTKI
-407 AATAN
+407 AATKN

-417 DFDLTNVPTNA
+417 DFDLTNVPANA

-441 GMVNSVDA
+441 GELDAADAAMIRAAEVGLGAGLTKLQEYIADINGDGEVDSA
-449 GQAKAAALNKITFNA
+449 DAALARSVEVGNT
-464 LQTLIMDVDNTN
+464 TL
-476 VINSI
+476 S
-481 DAAQVKAVS
+481 
-490 LNKLSLEW
+490 W

>member
-26 DDAAKITVESWTEAA
+26 DDAAKITVESWTEDA
-41 NAGDEVTLAVSI
+41 NAGDEVTLAVSV

-60 SAAWE
+60 SAVWE

-81 YNVEI
+81 YNVESEG
-86 AAKTVEIPYLSGTY
+86 KTREITYLSGIY
-100 APNPKENIVTFMNT
+100 APNPKKNIVTFMNT
-114 TLVKDD
+114 TLVKDNG
-120 STIFTLTFLVKE
+120 TIFTLTFLVKD
-132 GAAGEAAVS
+132 GANFGEAAVS
-141 VTAKELFAENGKTV
+141 VTAKELFAEEGKKV

-194 TGGSTTGGSTT
+194 P
-205 GGSTTGGSTTGGST
+205 
-219 TGGSTT
+219 
-225 GGSTTGGST
+225 
-234 TGGSTTGGSTTG
+234 
-246 GSTTGGSTTGG
+246 
-257 STTGGSTTGGS
+257 
-268 TTGGSTTGGSTTG
+268 
-281 GSTTGGSTTGGSTT
+281 GGSTT

-360 GSDCTVELVG
+360 GSEHKVELVG
-370 KSNNATHTVTGNTLN
+370 KSNGATYKITGNTLN
-385 VQNDVACV
+385 VQNDAACV
-393 VLWTDDGGKTYTKL
+393 VLWTDDGGETYTKI
-407 AATAN
+407 AATKN

-417 DFDLTNVPTNA
+417 DFDLTNVPANA

-441 GMVNSVDA
+441 GELDAADAAMIRAAEVGLGAGLTKLQEYIADINGDGEVDSA
-449 GQAKAAALNKITFNA
+449 DAALARSVEVGNT
-464 LQTLIMDVDNTN
+464 TL
-476 VINSI
+476 S
-481 DAAQVKAVS
+481 
-490 LNKLSLEW
+490 W

>member
-1 MKKMRMLSMLLALLL
+1 MRILSMLLALLL

-86 AAKTVEIPYLSGTY
+86 AGKTVEIPYLSGTY
-100 APNPKENIVTFMNT
+100 ASNPKENIVTFMNT

-141 VTAKELFAENGKTV
+141 VTAKELFAKEGETV
-155 TAVSVPGGV
+155 AAVSVPGGV
-164 TIAESTGGS
+164 TIAESTGGSTTGGSTTGGSTTGGSTTGGSTTGGSTTGGSTTGGSTTGSS

-281 GSTTGGSTTGGSTT
+281 GSTTGAIKVTDIAVGVEKY
-295 GGSTTGGSTT
+295 
-305 GGSTTGGS
+305 
-313 TTGGSTTGGSTTGG
+313 
-327 STTGGSTTGGS
+327 
-338 TTGGSTTGGSTTGG
+338 
-352 STTGGSTT
+352 
-360 GSDCTVELVG
+360 TVIG
-370 KSNNATHTVTGNTLN
+370 QTVTVTS
-385 VQNDVACV
+385 QNACKLGYLEGGKYVAITPTDNGDGSYSFEVPEGITDV
-393 VLWTDDGGKTYTKL
+393 VL
-407 AATAN
+407 
-412 EAGGY
+412 
-417 DFDLTNVPTNA
+417 V
-428 VIKIAIKGDANGD
+428 IKGDINGD
-441 GMVNSVDA
+441 GEIKGSDITQLKA
-449 GQAKAAALNKITFNA
+449 GCLGKLKTPLTELQIFAGDIVSDGEIKGSDITQLKAAFLGKIE
-464 LQTLIMDVDNTN
+464 
-476 VINSI
+476 
-481 DAAQVKAVS
+481 
-490 LNKLSLEW
+490 LSW

>member
-26 DDAAKITVESWTEAA
+26 DDAAKITVESWTEDA
-41 NAGDEVTLAVSI
+41 NAGDEVTLAVSV

-60 SAAWE
+60 SAVWE

-81 YNVEI
+81 YNVESEG
-86 AAKTVEIPYLSGTY
+86 KTREITYLSGIY
-100 APNPKENIVTFMNT
+100 APNPKKNIVTFMNT
-114 TLVKDD
+114 TLVKDNG
-120 STIFTLTFLVKE
+120 TIFTLTFLVKD
-132 GAAGEAAVS
+132 GANFGEAAVS
-141 VTAKELFAENGKTV
+141 VTAKELFAEEGKKV

-313 TTGGSTTGGSTTGG
+313 TTGSEHK
-327 STTGGSTTGGS
+327 
-338 TTGGSTTGGSTTGG
+338 
-352 STTGGSTT
+352 
-360 GSDCTVELVG
+360 VELVG
-370 KSNNATHTVTGNTLN
+370 KSNGATYKITGNTLN
-385 VQNDVACV
+385 VQNDAACV
-393 VLWTDDGGKTYTKL
+393 VLWTDDGGETNTKI
-407 AATAN
+407 AATKN

-417 DFDLTNVPTNA
+417 DFDLTNVPANA

-441 GMVNSVDA
+441 GELDAADAAMIRAAEVGLGAGLTKLQEYIADINGDGEVDSA
-449 GQAKAAALNKITFNA
+449 DAALARSVEVGNT
-464 LQTLIMDVDNTN
+464 TL
-476 VINSI
+476 S
-481 DAAQVKAVS
+481 
-490 LNKLSLEW
+490 W

>member
-1 MKKMRMLSMLLALLL
+1 MRMLSMLLALLL

-26 DDAAKITVESWTEAA
+26 DDAAKITVESWTEDA
-41 NAGDEVTLAVSI
+41 NAGDEVTLAVSV

-60 SAAWE
+60 SAVWE

-81 YNVEI
+81 YNVESEG
-86 AAKTVEIPYLSGTY
+86 KTREITYLSGIY
-100 APNPKENIVTFMNT
+100 APNPKKNIVTFMNT
-114 TLVKDD
+114 TLVKDNG
-120 STIFTLTFLVKE
+120 TIFTLTFLVKD
-132 GAAGEAAVS
+132 GANFGEAAVS
-141 VTAKELFAENGKTV
+141 VTAKELFAEEGKKV

-327 STTGGSTTGGS
+327 STTGSEHK
-338 TTGGSTTGGSTTGG
+338 
-352 STTGGSTT
+352 
-360 GSDCTVELVG
+360 VELVG
-370 KSNNATHTVTGNTLN
+370 KSNGATYKITGNTLN
-385 VQNDVACV
+385 VQNDAACV
-393 VLWTDDGGKTYTKL
+393 VLWTDDGGETYTKI
-407 AATAN
+407 AATKN

-417 DFDLTNVPTNA
+417 DFDLTNVPANA

-441 GMVNSVDA
+441 GELDAADAAMIRAAEVGLGAGLTKLQEYIADINGDGEVDSA
-449 GQAKAAALNKITFNA
+449 DAALARSVEVGNT
-464 LQTLIMDVDNTN
+464 TL
-476 VINSI
+476 S
-481 DAAQVKAVS
+481 
-490 LNKLSLEW
+490 W

>member
-26 DDAAKITVESWTEAA
+26 DDAAKITVESWTEDA
-41 NAGDEVTLAVSI
+41 NAGDEVTLAVSV

-60 SAAWE
+60 SAVWE

-81 YNVEI
+81 YNVESEG
-86 AAKTVEIPYLSGTY
+86 KTREITYLSGIY
-100 APNPKENIVTFMNT
+100 APNPKKNIVTFMNT
-114 TLVKDD
+114 TLVKDNG
-120 STIFTLTFLVKE
+120 TIFTLTFLVKD
-132 GAAGEAAVS
+132 GANFGEAAVS
-141 VTAKELFAENGKTV
+141 VTAKELFAEEGKKV

-205 GGSTTGGSTTGGST
+205 GGSTP
-219 TGGSTT
+219 
-225 GGSTTGGST
+225 GGST

-360 GSDCTVELVG
+360 GSEHKVELVG
-370 KSNNATHTVTGNTLN
+370 KSNGATYKITGNTLN
-385 VQNDVACV
+385 VQNDAACV
-393 VLWTDDGGKTYTKL
+393 VLWTDDGGETYTKI
-407 AATAN
+407 AATKN

-417 DFDLTNVPTNA
+417 DFDLTNVPANA

-441 GMVNSVDA
+441 GELDAADAAMIRAAEVGLGAGLTKLQEYIADINGDGEVDSA
-449 GQAKAAALNKITFNA
+449 DAALARSVEVGNT
-464 LQTLIMDVDNTN
+464 TL
-476 VINSI
+476 S
-481 DAAQVKAVS
+481 
-490 LNKLSLEW
+490 W

>member
-26 DDAAKITVESWTEAA
+26 DDAAKITVESWTEDA
-41 NAGDEVTLAVSI
+41 NAGDEVTLAVSV

-60 SAAWE
+60 SAVWE

-81 YNVEI
+81 YNVESEG
-86 AAKTVEIPYLSGTY
+86 KTREITYLSGIY
-100 APNPKENIVTFMNT
+100 APNPKKNIVTFMNT
-114 TLVKDD
+114 TLVKDNG
-120 STIFTLTFLVKE
+120 TIFTLTFLVKD
-132 GAAGEAAVS
+132 GANFGEAAVS
-141 VTAKELFAENGKTV
+141 VTAKELFAEEGKKV

-281 GSTTGGSTTGGSTT
+281 SEHK
-295 GGSTTGGSTT
+295 
-305 GGSTTGGS
+305 
-313 TTGGSTTGGSTTGG
+313 
-327 STTGGSTTGGS
+327 
-338 TTGGSTTGGSTTGG
+338 
-352 STTGGSTT
+352 
-360 GSDCTVELVG
+360 VELVG
-370 KSNNATHTVTGNTLN
+370 KSNGATYKITGNTLN
-385 VQNDVACV
+385 VQNDAACV
-393 VLWTDDGGKTYTKL
+393 VLWTDDGGETYTKI
-407 AATAN
+407 AATKN

-417 DFDLTNVPTNA
+417 DFDLTNVPANA

-441 GMVNSVDA
+441 GELDAADAAMIRAAEVGIGAGLTKLQEYIADINGDGEVDSA
-449 GQAKAAALNKITFNA
+449 DAALARSVEVGNT
-464 LQTLIMDVDNTN
+464 TL
-476 VINSI
+476 S
-481 DAAQVKAVS
+481 
-490 LNKLSLEW
+490 W

>member
-1 MKKMRMLSMLLALLL
+1 MKKMRILSMLLALLL

-26 DDAAKITVESWTEAA
+26 DDAAKITVESCTEAA
-41 NAGDEVTLAVSI
+41 NAGDEVTLTVSI

-73 ALQSINTA
+73 ALQSINTT

-86 AAKTVEIPYLSGTY
+86 AGKTVEIPYLSGTY

-141 VTAKELFAENGKTV
+141 VTAKELFAKEGETV
-155 TAVSVPGGV
+155 AAVSVSGGV

-246 GSTTGGSTTGG
+246 GA
-257 STTGGSTTGGS
+257 
-268 TTGGSTTGGSTTG
+268 TTGGSTTG

-417 DFDLTNVPTNA
+417 DFDLTNVPANA

-441 GMVNSVDA
+441 GELDA
-449 GQAKAAALNKITFNA
+449 ADAAMIRAAEVGLGAGLTKLQEYIADINGDGDMDSADAALARSVEVGNT
-464 LQTLIMDVDNTN
+464 TL
-476 VINSI
+476 S
-481 DAAQVKAVS
+481 
-490 LNKLSLEW
+490 W